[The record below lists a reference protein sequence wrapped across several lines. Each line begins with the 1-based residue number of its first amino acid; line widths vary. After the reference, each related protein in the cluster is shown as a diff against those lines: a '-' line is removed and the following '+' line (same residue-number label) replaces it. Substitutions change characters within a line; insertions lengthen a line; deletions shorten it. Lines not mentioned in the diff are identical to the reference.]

1 MIKSKS
7 YKRKK
12 GITVLESILT
22 ILLIGILSVLSVSV
36 FNNHVRGTERVVKA
50 LDLQNELV
58 ESTVDIGS
66 DGILDSGDIV
76 INISLH
82 VDLADGSFDLRGIDI
97 SQDPDRGN

>member
-22 ILLIGILSVLSVSV
+22 ILLIGMLSVLSVSV

-58 ESTVDIGS
+58 ESGS

-97 SQDPDRGN
+97 SQAPEGGKQ